1 MNQIDEKIVKT
12 ISWWKAAAEP
22 VYALSSNSGCDMVF
36 LDPSDKTMMQTV
48 FWKVKDRQKL
58 EAYYTNFDNYNF
70 KLTESKTNERKTISS
85 KEAKQYAKLQQIR
98 KDAQNVKKQYTIYGE
113 SKDHIAYVEFDIM
126 TVGGKQYLG
135 KDEEW

>member
-1 MNQIDEKIVKT
+1 ME
-12 ISWWKAAAEP
+12 S
-22 VYALSSNSGCDMVF
+22 
-36 LDPSDKTMMQTV
+36 
-48 FWKVKDRQKL
+48 KDRQKL

-85 KEAKQYAKLQQIR
+85 KEAKQYARLQQIR

-126 TVGGKQYLG
+126 IVGGKQYLG
-135 KDEEW
+135 KRRRVVGKLKKNSQNVKETLTFFFNSTIVVLDRNTR

>member
-1 MNQIDEKIVKT
+1 M
-12 ISWWKAAAEP
+12 
-22 VYALSSNSGCDMVF
+22 
-36 LDPSDKTMMQTV
+36 
-48 FWKVKDRQKL
+48 
-58 EAYYTNFDNYNF
+58 
-70 KLTESKTNERKTISS
+70 NERRFHQKKRNS
-85 KEAKQYAKLQQIR
+85 R